1 MERQEAVVEPISME
15 APPPIPV
22 GILMSSTSADAKP
35 ESGNTDVGQ
44 RPLAPQAAVDAAV
57 ALLLAAIGFLLL
69 EWRKRTGPA
78 PEPKVL
84 SISNS
89 AKTETARGPALDLSD
104 VTMER
109 PEAVVEPI
117 SMEAPPPVPVGIPMS
132 FASSDAK
139 PEGGNTDVG
148 QRPLAP
154 QTAVLSQSSSI
165 ADHKHFG
172 TGLLAA
178 LVTLLALM
186 TPTIGIVGLLP
197 LALALYLLPTIIAFK
212 VRHHYAGWLALIN
225 IVFGATGLGW
235 LGIFVWALTGPRKSA
250 LDTMGQP
257 SALGLSKTG
266 SGDPALQMSDNEL
279 RSGWRMSVVQAEIF
293 SFGDEG
299 PAVEAGDALKV
310 FFKNPVIGIW
320 RTGPGSSDCVRY
332 NAFTQIRCV
341 AKVGAETKLRVGRTL
356 GRTALTGIG
365 AAILTGRSNALGA
378 AFLDYRLAGDEKD
391 EVVAALI
398 VFSDY
403 SSIVIQSESEE
414 FEKFCALLP
423 PRVLSEE
430 EAARTAEQ
438 IDRIKRMAEDGPRV
452 LDEMQEQIAKTRESI
467 ATFAEQAK
475 SGTSFAERDE
485 GRTGLSQSET
495 QLIDELA
502 VLNAVGRLIG
512 LAGGRELPD
521 RQIA

>member
-1 MERQEAVVEPISME
+1 M
-15 APPPIPV
+15 
-22 GILMSSTSADAKP
+22 L
-35 ESGNTDVGQ
+35 
-44 RPLAPQAAVDAAV
+44 
-57 ALLLAAIGFLLL
+57 
-69 EWRKRTGPA
+69 
-78 PEPKVL
+78 
-84 SISNS
+84 
-89 AKTETARGPALDLSD
+89 
-104 VTMER
+104 
-109 PEAVVEPI
+109 
-117 SMEAPPPVPVGIPMS
+117 
-132 FASSDAK
+132 
-139 PEGGNTDVG
+139 
-148 QRPLAP
+148 
-154 QTAVLSQSSSI
+154 
-165 ADHKHFG
+165 
-172 TGLLAA
+172 
-178 LVTLLALM
+178 
-186 TPTIGIVGLLP
+186 
-197 LALALYLLPTIIAFK
+197 
-212 VRHHYAGWLALIN
+212 
-225 IVFGATGLGW
+225 
-235 LGIFVWALTGPRKSA
+235 ALTGPRRSA

-257 SALGLSKTG
+257 SSLGLSKKG
-266 SGDPALQMSDNEL
+266 SNDPALQMSDNEL
-279 RSGWRMSVVQAEIF
+279 RSGWKMPVVQAEIF

-310 FFKNPVIGIW
+310 FFKNPVVGIW
-320 RTGPGSSDCVRY
+320 RNGPGSSNCVRY

-391 EVVAALI
+391 EMVAALI

-403 SSIVIQSESEE
+403 SSVVIQSESEE

-423 PRVLSEE
+423 PHVLSEE

-452 LDEMQEQIAKTRESI
+452 LDEMQEQIAKTKESI

-485 GRTGLSQSET
+485 GRTGLGQSET
-495 QLIDELA
+495 RLIDELA
-502 VLNAVGRLIG
+502 VLNSVGRLIR